1 MKIEVKTI
9 GIVGY
14 GLIGGSLGLALKKY
28 TDNYVIAMDKNKD
41 ALDYISKNHLA
52 DEVSEVN
59 SETLKKCDVIFIG
72 LYPEDI
78 LKFMDENLHNF
89 KNGAV
94 VVDLCGIKQF
104 VVSRYGNL
112 KDVNFKFIGAHPMAG
127 KEKNG
132 ITVADAD
139 LYKGASFLLT
149 PADNVDS
156 EALEYIKYL
165 AKKIGFEKIVVTTD
179 ENHDKMITY
188 TSQLPHVMSVAYI
201 LQDAHSKC
209 DGYYAGS
216 FKDMTR
222 VADINSAL
230 WTQLFKNNK
239 EPLTEQI
246 DEYIESLE
254 LIKKYINS
262 EGEDLKWLLTKSKKL
277 KEWQDENYKY

>member
-9 GIVGY
+9 GVVGY
-14 GLIGGSLGLALKKY
+14 GLIGGSFGLALKKY
-28 TDNYVIAMDKNKD
+28 TDNYVIAIDKNKD
-41 ALDYISKNHLA
+41 VLDYISKNHLA
-52 DEVSEVN
+52 DEVSDVN
-59 SETLKKCDVIFIG
+59 GEILQKCDVVFIG

-78 LKFMDENLHNF
+78 LSFMDEHSCNF
-89 KNGAV
+89 KNNAI

-104 VVSRYGNL
+104 IVGRYGNL
-112 KDVNFKFIGAHPMAG
+112 KNAQFKFIGAHPMAG

-132 ITVADAD
+132 ITVADSD
-139 LYKGASFLLT
+139 LYKGASFLVT
-149 PADNVDS
+149 PTDTVDD
-156 EALEYIKYL
+156 EALEYVKYL
-165 AKKIGFEKIVVTTD
+165 AKKVGFEKIVVTTD

-188 TSQLPHVMSVAYI
+188 TSQLPHIMSVAYV
-201 LQDAHSKC
+201 LQDCHGKC

-239 EPLTEQI
+239 ETLTEQI

-262 EGEDLKWLLTKSKKL
+262 QGDELKELLAKSKKL

>member
-1 MKIEVKTI
+1 MRIEVKTI
-9 GIVGY
+9 GVVGY

-28 TDNYVIAMDKNKD
+28 TDNYIIAIDKNKKV
-41 ALDYISKNHLA
+41 LDYVKENNLA
-52 DEVSEVN
+52 DEVSEVGACA
-59 SETLKKCDVIFIG
+59 LQKCDVVFIG

-78 LKFMDENLHNF
+78 LEFMNDFSDKF
-89 KNGAV
+89 KPGTT

-112 KDVNFKFIGAHPMAG
+112 KHINFIGAHPMAG

-149 PADNVDS
+149 PTEDTDD
-156 EALEYIKYL
+156 EALEYVKYL
-165 AKKIGFEKIVVTTD
+165 AKKVGFEKIVVTSD

-188 TSQLPHVMSVAYI
+188 TSQLPHIMSVAYI
-201 LQDAHSKC
+201 LQECHSKC

-222 VADINSAL
+222 VADINSTL

-239 EPLTEQI
+239 DTLINQI
-246 DEYIESLE
+246 DEYIGSLE
-254 LIKKYINS
+254 MIKEYINS
-262 EGEDLKWLLTKSKKL
+262 NGNELKDLLSKSKKL

>member
-9 GIVGY
+9 GVVGY

-28 TDNYVIAMDKNKD
+28 TDNHVIAIDKSKET
-41 ALDYISKNHLA
+41 LDYIKKNNLA

-59 SETLKKCDVIFIG
+59 GEILKKCDVVFIG

-78 LKFMDENLHNF
+78 LGFMDNYSSEF
-89 KNGAV
+89 KNGTI

-104 VVSRYGNL
+104 VVERYGNL
-112 KDVNFKFIGAHPMAG
+112 QNVNFKFIGAHPMAG

-149 PADNVDS
+149 PTENVDNDD
-156 EALEYIKYL
+156 LDYIKYL
-165 AKKIGFEKIVVTTD
+165 AKKIGFENIVVTTD
-179 ENHDKMITY
+179 KNHDKMITY
-188 TSQLPHVMSVAYI
+188 TSQLPHIMSVAYI
-201 LQDAHSKC
+201 LQDAHDKC

-222 VADINSAL
+222 VADINSVL

-239 EPLTEQI
+239 KTLTEQI

-254 LIKKYINS
+254 LIKKYINAD
-262 EGEDLKWLLTKSKKL
+262 GEELKDLLAKSKKL

>member
-1 MKIEVKTI
+1 MKIEVKNI

-28 TDNYVIAMDKNKD
+28 TDNYVIAIDKNKETL
-41 ALDYISKNHLA
+41 AYIQKNNLA

-59 SETLKKCDVIFIG
+59 SEILKKCDVVFVG

-78 LKFMDENLHNF
+78 LDFMDKHSSGF
-89 KNGAV
+89 KNDAI

-104 VVSRYGNL
+104 VVSRYGNI
-112 KDVNFKFIGAHPMAG
+112 KNAHFKYIGAHPMAG

-149 PADNVDS
+149 PTECVDS
-156 EALEYIKYL
+156 ETLEYVKYL
-165 AKKIGFEKIVVTTD
+165 AKKVGFEKIVVTTD

-188 TSQLPHVMSVAYI
+188 TSQLPHIMSVAYI
-201 LQDAHSKC
+201 LQDAHNKC

-239 EPLTEQI
+239 EILTNQI

-262 EGEDLKWLLTKSKKL
+262 DSEELKKLLAKSKKL

>member
-28 TDNYVIAMDKNKD
+28 TDNYVVAIDKSIETR
-41 ALDYISKNHLA
+41 DYISKNNLA
-52 DEVSEVN
+52 DEVADVSGEI
-59 SETLKKCDVIFIG
+59 LKKCDVIFVG

-78 LKFMDENLHNF
+78 LLFMDKNSNSF
-89 KNGAV
+89 KNGAIV
-94 VVDLCGIKQF
+94 IDLCGIKQF
-104 VVSRYGNL
+104 VVERYGKLEN
-112 KDVNFKFIGAHPMAG
+112 VNFQFIGAHPMAG

-149 PADNVDS
+149 PTECVDN
-156 EALEYIKYL
+156 EALEYVKYL
-165 AKKIGFEKIVVTTD
+165 AKKVGFEKIVVTTD
-179 ENHDKMITY
+179 VNHDKMITY
-188 TSQLPHVMSVAYI
+188 TSQLPHIMSVAYI

-222 VADINSAL
+222 VADINSVL

-239 EPLTEQI
+239 ETLTEQI
-246 DEYIESLE
+246 NEYIDSLE
-254 LIKKYINS
+254 LIKKFVNS
-262 EGEDLKWLLTKSKKL
+262 EGNELKELLAKSKKL

>member
-1 MKIEVKTI
+1 MKIEVKNI
-9 GIVGY
+9 GVVGY

-28 TDNYVIAMDKNKD
+28 TDNYVIAIDKNKET
-41 ALDYISKNHLA
+41 LDYIQKNNLA
-52 DEVSEVN
+52 DEISDVN
-59 SETLKKCDVIFIG
+59 AEILKKCDVVFIG

-78 LKFMDENLHNF
+78 LDFMDKHSSSF
-89 KNGAV
+89 KNDAI

-112 KDVNFKFIGAHPMAG
+112 ENAHFKFIGAHPMAG

-149 PADNVDS
+149 PTDNVDC

-188 TSQLPHVMSVAYI
+188 TSQLPHIMSVAYI

-239 EPLTEQI
+239 ETLTEQI
-246 DEYIESLE
+246 DEYIKSLE
-254 LIKKYINS
+254 LIRGYINS
-262 EGEDLKWLLTKSKKL
+262 EGDELKQLLAKSKKL

>member
-1 MKIEVKTI
+1 MKIEVKNI
-9 GIVGY
+9 GVVGY

-28 TDNYVIAMDKNKD
+28 TDNYVIAIDKNKET
-41 ALDYISKNHLA
+41 LNYIQKNNLA
-52 DEVSEVN
+52 DEISDVN
-59 SETLKKCDVIFIG
+59 AEILKKCDVVFIG

-78 LKFMDENLHNF
+78 LDFMDKHSSNF
-89 KNGAV
+89 KKDSI

-112 KDVNFKFIGAHPMAG
+112 ENAHFKFIGAHPMAG

-149 PADNVDS
+149 PTDNVDC

-188 TSQLPHVMSVAYI
+188 TSQLPHIMSVAYI

-239 EPLTEQI
+239 ETLTEQI
-246 DEYIESLE
+246 DEYIKSLE
-254 LIKKYINS
+254 LIRGYINS
-262 EGEDLKWLLTKSKKL
+262 EGNELKELLAKSKKL

>member
-1 MKIEVKTI
+1 MIIEVKTI

-28 TDNYVIAMDKNKD
+28 TDNHIIAIDKDKEALEYVKTHN
-41 ALDYISKNHLA
+41 LA
-52 DEVSEVN
+52 DEVSDVN
-59 SETLKKCDVIFIG
+59 SEILKKCDIVFIG

-78 LKFMDENLHNF
+78 ISFMDKYSLEF
-89 KNGAV
+89 KNGAT

-104 VVSRYGNL
+104 VVERYGKL
-112 KDVNFKFIGAHPMAG
+112 KNINFIGAHPMAG
-127 KEKNG
+127 KEKSG

-139 LYKGASFLLT
+139 LYKGASFLIT
-149 PADNVDS
+149 PTEETNQD
-156 EALEYIKYL
+156 ALEYIKYL
-165 AKKIGFEKIVVTTD
+165 AKKVGFEKIVTTTD
-179 ENHDKMITY
+179 VNHDKMITY
-188 TSQLPHVMSVAYI
+188 TSQLPHIMSVAYI
-201 LQDAHSKC
+201 LQDAHDKC

-239 EPLTEQI
+239 DTLTRQI
-246 DEYIESLE
+246 DEYVKSLE
-254 LIKKYINS
+254 LIKDYINS
-262 EGEDLKWLLTKSKKL
+262 DDDELKELLAKSKKL

>member
-1 MKIEVKTI
+1 MKREVKTI

-28 TDNYVIAMDKNKD
+28 TDNYIIAIDKNKNV
-41 ALDYISKNHLA
+41 LDYIENNKLA
-52 DEVSEVN
+52 DEVSDV
-59 SETLKKCDVIFIG
+59 TGDILQKCDVLFIG

-78 LKFMDENLHNF
+78 LSFMDEFSDSF
-89 KNGAV
+89 KQNSI

-104 VVSRYGNL
+104 IVGRYGNL
-112 KDVNFKFIGAHPMAG
+112 ENAQFSFIGAHPMAG

-132 ITVADAD
+132 IIVADAD

-149 PADNVDS
+149 PTETTNPDS
-156 EALEYIKYL
+156 LEYIKYL
-165 AKKIGFEKIVVTTD
+165 AKKVGFEKIVITTD

-188 TSQLPHVMSVAYI
+188 TSQLPHIMSVAYI
-201 LQDAHSKC
+201 LQECHNKC
-209 DGYYAGS
+209 EGYYAGS

-239 EPLTEQI
+239 DTLTQQI
-246 DEYIESLE
+246 NEYIESLE
-254 LIKKYINS
+254 MIKNYINS
-262 EGEDLKWLLTKSKKL
+262 DGEELKDLLAKSKKL

>member
-1 MKIEVKTI
+1 MKREVKTI
-9 GIVGY
+9 GVVGY

-28 TDNYVIAMDKNKD
+28 TDNYVIAIDKNTET
-41 ALDYISKNHLA
+41 LDYIKKNNLA
-52 DEVSEVN
+52 DEVSDVN
-59 SETLKKCDVIFIG
+59 GEILKKCDVVFIG

-78 LKFMDENLHNF
+78 LNFMDEHSRNF
-89 KNGAV
+89 KNDAI

-104 VVSRYGNL
+104 VVGRYGNL
-112 KDVNFKFIGAHPMAG
+112 KDAKFKFIGAHPMAG
-127 KEKNG
+127 KEKSG

-149 PADNVDS
+149 PTDIVDDKD
-156 EALEYIKYL
+156 LEYVKYL
-165 AKKIGFEKIVVTTD
+165 AKKVGFEKIVVTTD

-188 TSQLPHVMSVAYI
+188 TSQLPHIMSVAYV
-201 LQDAHSKC
+201 LQDCHSKC

-239 EPLTEQI
+239 VTLTEQI
-246 DEYIESLE
+246 DEYIKSLE

-262 EGEDLKWLLTKSKKL
+262 DGDDLKELLAKSKKL

>member
-1 MKIEVKTI
+1 MKIEIKTI
-9 GIVGY
+9 GVVGY

-28 TDNYVIAMDKNKD
+28 TDNYVIAIDKNKET
-41 ALDYISKNHLA
+41 LDYIQKNCLA
-52 DEVSEVN
+52 DEVSDVN
-59 SETLKKCDVIFIG
+59 SEVLKKCDVVFIG

-78 LKFMDENLHNF
+78 LNFMNKNLSNF
-89 KNGAV
+89 KKDAI

-104 VVSRYGNL
+104 VVKKFGNL
-112 KDVNFKFIGAHPMAG
+112 NNVNFNFIGAHPMAG

-149 PADNVDS
+149 PTDGVDYD
-156 EALEYIKYL
+156 ALEYVKYL
-165 AKKIGFEKIVVTTD
+165 AKKVGFEKIMVTTD

-188 TSQLPHVMSVAYI
+188 TSQLPHIMSVAYI
-201 LQDAHSKC
+201 LQKAHGKC

-230 WTQLFKNNK
+230 WTQLFKNNR
-239 EPLTEQI
+239 ETLTEQI

-262 EGEDLKWLLTKSKKL
+262 DGEELKELLAKSKKL

>member
-9 GIVGY
+9 GVVGY

-28 TDNYVIAMDKNKD
+28 TDNHIIAIDKNKET
-41 ALDYISKNHLA
+41 LEYIKNNKLA
-52 DEVSEVN
+52 DEISNVN
-59 SETLKKCDVIFIG
+59 AEILKKCDVVFIG

-78 LKFMDENLHNF
+78 ISFMDKYSSEF
-89 KNGAV
+89 KNGAI

-104 VVSRYGNL
+104 VVERFGNL
-112 KDVNFKFIGAHPMAG
+112 ENINFIGTHPMAG

-139 LYKGASFLLT
+139 LYKGASFLIT
-149 PADNVDS
+149 PTDKTDKD
-156 EALEYIKYL
+156 ALEYIKYL
-165 AKKIGFEKIVVTTD
+165 AKKVGFENIVITTD

-188 TSQLPHVMSVAYI
+188 TSQLPHIMSVAYV
-201 LQDAHSKC
+201 LQDSHSKC

-239 EPLTEQI
+239 DTLTKQI
-246 DEYIESLE
+246 DEYVTSLE
-254 LIKKYINS
+254 LIKQYINS
-262 EGEDLKWLLTKSKKL
+262 DGDELKELLAKSKKI

>member
-1 MKIEVKTI
+1 MKREVKTI
-9 GIVGY
+9 GVVGY

-28 TDNYVIAMDKNKD
+28 TDNYVIAIDKNTET
-41 ALDYISKNHLA
+41 LDYIKKNNLA
-52 DEVSEVN
+52 DEVSDVN
-59 SETLKKCDVIFIG
+59 GEILKKCDVVFIG

-78 LKFMDENLHNF
+78 LSFMDEHSRNF
-89 KNGAV
+89 KNDAI

-104 VVSRYGNL
+104 VVGRYGNL
-112 KDVNFKFIGAHPMAG
+112 KDAKFKFIGAHPMAG
-127 KEKNG
+127 KEKSG

-149 PADNVDS
+149 PTDIVDDKD
-156 EALEYIKYL
+156 LEYVKYL
-165 AKKIGFEKIVVTTD
+165 AKKVGFEKIVVTTD
-179 ENHDKMITY
+179 INHDKMITY
-188 TSQLPHVMSVAYI
+188 TSQLPHIMSVAYV
-201 LQDAHSKC
+201 LQDCHSKC

-239 EPLTEQI
+239 VTLTEQI
-246 DEYIESLE
+246 DEYIKSLE

-262 EGEDLKWLLTKSKKL
+262 DGDDLKELLAKSKKL

>member
-9 GIVGY
+9 GVVGY

-28 TDNYVIAMDKNKD
+28 TDNYVIAIDKSKET
-41 ALDYISKNHLA
+41 LDYIKKNGLA

-59 SETLKKCDVIFIG
+59 SEVLKKCDVIFVG

-78 LKFMDENLHNF
+78 LNFMDENINSF
-89 KNGAV
+89 KKDAI

-104 VVSRYGNL
+104 VVGRYGNL
-112 KDVNFKFIGAHPMAG
+112 KNVNFNFIGAHPMAG

-149 PADNVDS
+149 PTDNVDS
-156 EALEYIKYL
+156 EALEYVKYL
-165 AKKIGFEKIVVTTD
+165 AKKVGFDKIVVTTD

-188 TSQLPHVMSVAYI
+188 TSQLPHIMSVAYI
-201 LQDAHSKC
+201 LQNAHDKC

-230 WTQLFKNNK
+230 WTQLFKNNR
-239 EPLTEQI
+239 ETLTEQI
-246 DEYIESLE
+246 EEYIDSLN

-262 EGEDLKWLLTKSKKL
+262 DGEELKDLLLKSKKL

>member
-1 MKIEVKTI
+1 MKRETKII
-9 GIVGY
+9 GVVGY

-28 TDNYVIAMDKNKD
+28 TDNYVIAIDKNKET
-41 ALDYISKNHLA
+41 LDYIKKNNLA

-59 SETLKKCDVIFIG
+59 GEILQKCDVVFIG

-78 LKFMDENLHNF
+78 LSFMDEYSNNF
-89 KNGAV
+89 KNNTI

-104 VVSRYGNL
+104 VVGRYGNL
-112 KDVNFKFIGAHPMAG
+112 KNSHFKFIGAHPMAG

-149 PADNVDS
+149 PTDTVDD

-165 AKKIGFEKIVVTTD
+165 AKKVGFEKIVVTTD
-179 ENHDKMITY
+179 INHDKMITY
-188 TSQLPHVMSVAYI
+188 TSQLPHVMSVAYV
-201 LQDAHSKC
+201 LQEAHGKC

-222 VADINSAL
+222 VADINSIL

-239 EPLTEQI
+239 EILTEQI

-262 EGEDLKWLLTKSKKL
+262 DGDELKELLVKSKKL